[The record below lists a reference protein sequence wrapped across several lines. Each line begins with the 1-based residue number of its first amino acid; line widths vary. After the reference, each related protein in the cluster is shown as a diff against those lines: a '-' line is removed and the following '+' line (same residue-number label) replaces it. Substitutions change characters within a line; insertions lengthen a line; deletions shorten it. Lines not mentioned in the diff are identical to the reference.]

1 MHHTDHFSVF
11 DAASNPWEAS
21 WAALTQA
28 AFALDAVSDDE
39 SIAPLLRRVQASLR
53 EWSEIESQRLR
64 LRTAALGVTARIR
77 VADAALDHRIES
89 IGSAVIESHGGRDGA
104 RYKSLFPEPHEGIV
118 ALGLDSEVPAATLVL
133 SELER
138 AQDLPSDLTAE
149 IEPLRT
155 ALQVSNRALV
165 DRGEV
170 YSALGSLQARVE
182 SWLDSAAI
190 LHDHVLSELGVIAK
204 QRGLPLRWVDA
215 LAGL

>member
-1 MHHTDHFSVF
+1 MHHHEHFSVF
-11 DAASNPWEAS
+11 DSASSSWEAT

-39 SIAPLLRRVQASLR
+39 AIAPLLRRVQASLR
-53 EWSEIESQRLR
+53 EWNDIEAQRLR

-89 IGSAVIESHGGRDGA
+89 LGNLVIDSHGGRDGA
-104 RYKSLFPEPHEGIV
+104 RYKSLFPEAHEGIV

-138 AQDLPSDLTAE
+138 AQDLPANLQAE

-155 ALQVSNRALV
+155 ALQVSNRALIE
-165 DRGEV
+165 RAEV
-170 YSALGSLQARVE
+170 YGSLGLLQARVE
-182 SWLDSAAI
+182 AWLDSAEV
-190 LHDHVLSELGVIAK
+190 LHDHVLSELGAIAK